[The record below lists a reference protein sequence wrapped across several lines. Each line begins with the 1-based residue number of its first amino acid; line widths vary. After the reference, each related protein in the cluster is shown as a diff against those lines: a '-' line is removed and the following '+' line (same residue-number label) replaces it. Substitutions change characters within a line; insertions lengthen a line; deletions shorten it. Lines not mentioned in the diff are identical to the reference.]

1 VSADPTGGR
10 GRLDGR
16 VVLVTGAAS
25 GIGRATA
32 LRAAAEGAHVGAI
45 DVDGAGLD
53 TLVAELTA
61 AGGRVVAHT
70 ADVTDPVALTGAVA
84 ELVAALGGLHAV
96 FANAGTL
103 TPRATLDALDLDEWH
118 RVLAVDLTGVML
130 TFRASVG
137 HLGEG
142 GVLLACGSSLAIR
155 PGTELLPYVV
165 AKAGVHAMARSLALE
180 LAPRGIRVNVLA
192 PGLADTPMTRS
203 MEGHLERGLA
213 TVPTGTLVD
222 VADVAAMAVH
232 LMSDDARSVTG
243 SVVTVDAGRTAV

>member
-1 VSADPTGGR
+1 VTADGR
-10 GRLDGR
+10 GRLAGR

-32 LRAAAEGAHVGAI
+32 CRAAAEGADIAAI
-45 DVDGAGLD
+45 DVDRSGLDSLGAQIGAGGGQ
-53 TLVAELTA
+53 A
-61 AGGRVVAHT
+61 ASRG
-70 ADVTDPVALTGAVA
+70 ADVTDPVALTGAVN
-84 ELVAALGGLHAV
+84 ELVVELGGLHAV

-103 TPRATLDALDLDEWH
+103 THRATLDALDLDEWH

-130 TFRASVG
+130 TFRASVAY
-137 HLGEG
+137 LGDG

-180 LAPRGIRVNVLA
+180 LAPRGIRVNVVA
-192 PGLADTPMTRS
+192 PGLADTPMTRGVA
-203 MEGHLERGLA
+203 GHLERGLE
-213 TVPTGTLVD
+213 TVPEGRLVD